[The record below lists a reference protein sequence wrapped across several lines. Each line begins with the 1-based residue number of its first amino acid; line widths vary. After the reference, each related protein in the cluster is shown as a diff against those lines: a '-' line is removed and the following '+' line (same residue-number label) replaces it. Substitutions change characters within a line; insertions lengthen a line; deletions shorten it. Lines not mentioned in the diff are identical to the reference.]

1 MYELYW
7 DNGET
12 SGTADTLKEARR
24 IAYNCIAL
32 KKGRR
37 IIIYNGDFI
46 EGEVRMVKRLRWFRH
61 WSGGVFN
68 LTADGSLMKRKK

>member
-32 KKGRR
+32 KKGKR

-46 EGEVRMVKRLRWFRH
+46 EGEVCMVRRIKWFRH
-61 WSGGVFN
+61 WSGGVFY
-68 LTADGSLMKRKK
+68 LTAEGSLKMRR